1 MLPSI
6 SGRGWGWVFMLLYI
20 GLGSNLGDR
29 AENIRQ
35 AVRLIGERVGT
46 LVKCSS
52 IYESAPVD
60 MKTDNMFY
68 NAAAIF
74 DTDRDPHEILELTQ
88 EIERELGRTL
98 KSDGRHYDR
107 TIDIDLLQYG
117 DYNFE
122 TASLTLPHPMVPSR
136 QFVLEP
142 LAEIAPD
149 VEFMA
154 APFDTF
160 TQMLQDLDTAEIT
173 VPTEALATDWRGVNF
188 LLDQLSPGKSISWQ
202 DYQDMIANP
211 TVHMVFLSDYVGDV
225 KRRVGMATLCVTQSP
240 TGRKGWI
247 EDVVVD
253 KPFRGRG
260 LSHRLI
266 ACMKTKAVEVGVTR
280 LMLTSRPQRV
290 AANRLYQHEGF
301 SQKETNVYTFDVNPD
316 DVAAYRRDVE
326 EQHLKRVQ

>member
-1 MLPSI
+1 M
-6 SGRGWGWVFMLLYI
+6 FLYI

-29 AENIRQ
+29 AENIRE
-35 AVRLIGERVGT
+35 AVRLIDERVGK

-60 MKTDNMFY
+60 MMTDNMFY

-74 DTDRDPHEILELTQ
+74 ETELDPHEILDITQ
-88 EIERELGRTL
+88 QIECWLGRDR

-122 TASLTLPHPMVPSR
+122 TAELTLPHPLVPSR

-149 VEFMA
+149 VEFAA
-154 APFDTF
+154 APYDTF
-160 TQMLQDLDTAEIT
+160 AQMLDDLDTAE
-173 VPTEALATDWRGVNF
+173 VSEPTEALATDWRGINF
-188 LLDQLSPGKSISWQ
+188 LLEQLSPGKEISWP
-202 DYQDMIANP
+202 DYQALIADP
-211 TVHMVFLSDYVGDV
+211 TSHMVFLSDYVGDV
-225 KRRVGMATLCVTQSP
+225 KRRIGMATLCITQSP
-240 TGRKGWI
+240 TGKKAWI
-247 EDVVVD
+247 EDVVID

-266 ACMKTKAVEVGVTR
+266 ACMKVKAVELGVKKI
-280 LMLTSRPQRV
+280 MLTSRPKRV

-301 SQKETNVYTFDVNPD
+301 TQKETNVYTFDVNPED
-316 DVAAYRRDVE
+316 LKDYRRDVE
-326 EQHLKRVQ
+326 EQHLKKVE

>member
-1 MLPSI
+1 MK
-6 SGRGWGWVFMLLYI
+6 LYI

-29 AENIRQ
+29 EANIRE
-35 AVRLIGERVGT
+35 AVRLIDERVGK

-60 MKTDNMFY
+60 MMTDNMFY

-74 DTDRDPHEILELTQ
+74 ETELDPHQILDITQ
-88 EIERELGRTL
+88 EIECWLGRTR

-122 TASLTLPHPMVPSR
+122 TAELTLPHPLVPSR

-142 LAEIAPD
+142 LVEIAPD
-149 VEFMA
+149 VEFSA

-160 TQMLQDLDTAEIT
+160 RQMLDDLNTAEIS
-173 VPTEALATDWRGVNF
+173 VPSEALATDWRGINF
-188 LLDQLSPGKSISWQ
+188 LLEQLSPDKLISWP
-202 DYQDMIANP
+202 DYQALIADP
-211 TVHMVFLSDYVGDV
+211 TCHMVFLSDYVGDV
-225 KRRVGMATLCVTQSP
+225 KRRIGMATLCITQSP
-240 TGRKGWI
+240 TGKKGWI
-247 EDVVVD
+247 EDVVID
-253 KPFRGRG
+253 RPFRGRG

-266 ACMKTKAVEVGVTR
+266 ACMKCKAAELGVTK

-301 SQKETNVYTFDVNPD
+301 TQRETNVYSFEVK
-316 DVAAYRRDVE
+316 AADIDTYRKGVE
-326 EQHLKRVQ
+326 EQHLKRID

>member
-1 MLPSI
+1 MK
-6 SGRGWGWVFMLLYI
+6 LYI

-29 AENIRQ
+29 EANIRE
-35 AVRLIGERVGT
+35 AVRLIDERVGR

-60 MKTDNMFY
+60 MMTDNMFY

-74 DTDRDPHEILELTQ
+74 ETELDPHDILDITQ
-88 EIERELGRTL
+88 QIECWLGRER

-117 DYNFE
+117 DYDFE
-122 TASLTLPHPMVPSR
+122 TAELTLPHPLVPSR

-142 LAEIAPD
+142 LTEIAPD
-149 VEFMA
+149 VEFAA

-160 TQMLQDLDTAEIT
+160 SQMLDDLNTAE
-173 VPTEALATDWRGVNF
+173 VSEPSEALATDWRGINF
-188 LLDQLSPGKSISWQ
+188 LLEQLSPGKQISWP
-202 DYQDMIANP
+202 DYQALIADP
-211 TVHMVFLSDYVGDV
+211 TAHMVFLSDYVGDV
-225 KRRVGMATLCVTQSP
+225 KRRIGMATLCITQSP
-240 TGRKGWI
+240 TGKKGWI
-247 EDVVVD
+247 EDVVID

-266 ACMKTKAVEVGVTR
+266 ACMKCKAVELGVNTI
-280 LMLTSRPQRV
+280 MLTSRPQRI

-301 SQKETNVYTFDVNPD
+301 KQKETNVYTFSVNPD
-316 DVAAYRRDVE
+316 DLSNYRKDVE
-326 EQHLKRVQ
+326 EQHLKKVAE

>member
-1 MLPSI
+1 MK
-6 SGRGWGWVFMLLYI
+6 LYI

-29 AENIRQ
+29 AATIRE
-35 AVRLIGERVGT
+35 AVRLIDERVGR

-60 MKTDNMFY
+60 MMTDNMFY

-74 DTDRDPHEILELTQ
+74 ETELDPHDILDITQ
-88 EIERELGRTL
+88 QIECWLGRER

-117 DYNFE
+117 DYDFE
-122 TASLTLPHPMVPSR
+122 TAELTLPHPLVPSR

-142 LAEIAPD
+142 LVEIAPD
-149 VEFMA
+149 VEFAA

-160 TQMLQDLDTAEIT
+160 SQMLDDLNTAE
-173 VPTEALATDWRGVNF
+173 VSEPTEALPTDWRGINF
-188 LLDQLSPGKSISWQ
+188 LLEQLSPGKQISWP
-202 DYQDMIANP
+202 DYQALIADP
-211 TVHMVFLSDYVGDV
+211 TSHMVFLSDYVGDV
-225 KRRVGMATLCVTQSP
+225 KRRIGMATLCVTQSP
-240 TGRKGWI
+240 TGKKAWI
-247 EDVVVD
+247 EDVVID

-266 ACMKTKAVEVGVTR
+266 ACMKCKAVELGISKV
-280 LMLTSRPQRV
+280 MLTSRPQRI

-301 SQKETNVYTFDVNPD
+301 KQKETNVYTFDVNPD
-316 DVAAYRRDVE
+316 DLNAYRRDVE
-326 EQHLKRVQ
+326 EQHLKKVE

>member
-1 MLPSI
+1 
-6 SGRGWGWVFMLLYI
+6 MLLYI

-35 AVRLIGERVGT
+35 AVQLLSQRVGT

-68 NAAAIF
+68 NAAAIY
-74 DTDRDPHEILELTQ
+74 DTERDPHDILDIAQ
-88 EIERELGRTL
+88 QIERELGRTQ

-117 DYNFE
+117 SYNFE
-122 TASLTLPHPMVPSR
+122 TAELTLPHPMVPQR

-142 LAEIAPD
+142 LVEIAPD
-149 VEFMA
+149 VEYAA

-160 TQMLQDLDTAEIT
+160 AQMLDDLDTAEMTI
-173 VPTEALATDWRGVNF
+173 PTEALATDWRGINY
-188 LLDQLSPGKSISWQ
+188 LLEQLSPGKQISWP
-202 DYQDMIANP
+202 DYQQLIADP
-211 TVHMVFLSDYVGDV
+211 AVHMVFLSDYVGDV

-266 ACMKTKAVEVGVTR
+266 ACMKCKAAELGVRR
-280 LMLTSRPQRV
+280 LMLTSRPARI

-301 SQKETNVYTFDVNPD
+301 NLKETNVYTFDVNPD
-316 DVAAYRRDVE
+316 DMALYRRDVE
-326 EQHLKRVQ
+326 EQHLKKATEQPLA

>member
-1 MLPSI
+1 
-6 SGRGWGWVFMLLYI
+6 MLLYI

-60 MKTDNMFY
+60 MDTDKMFY

-74 DTDRDPHEILELTQ
+74 DTDRDPHEVLELTQ
-88 EIERELGRTL
+88 NIERELGRVL

-122 TASLTLPHPMVPSR
+122 TADLTLPHPLVPNR

-142 LAEIAPD
+142 LVEIAPD
-149 VEFMA
+149 VEYA
-154 APFDTF
+154 TAPFDTF
-160 TQMLQDLDTAEIT
+160 AQMLADLDTAEVT
-173 VPTEALATDWRGVNF
+173 VPTEALTTDWRGINF
-188 LLDQLSPGKSISWQ
+188 LLEQLSPGKQMSWA
-202 DYQDMIANP
+202 DYQDIIADPN
-211 TVHMVFLSDYVGDV
+211 THIVFLSDYVGDV
-225 KRRVGMATLCVTQSP
+225 KRRIGMATLCITMSP
-240 TGRKGWI
+240 TGRKAWI

-266 ACMKTKAVEVGVTR
+266 ACMKCKAAELGVKKI
-280 LMLTSRPQRV
+280 MLTSRPARV

-301 SQKETNVYTFDVNPD
+301 TQKETNVYTFEVNPD
-316 DVAAYRRDVE
+316 DLATYRRNVE
-326 EQHLKRVQ
+326 EQHLKKFFGG

>member
-1 MLPSI
+1 
-6 SGRGWGWVFMLLYI
+6 MLLYI

-29 AENIRQ
+29 ADNIRK
-35 AVRLIGERVGT
+35 AVSLISERVGR

-60 MKTDNMFY
+60 MATDKMFY

-74 DTDRDPHEILELTQ
+74 ETERDPHDILELTQ
-88 EIERELGRTL
+88 QIEQELGRTL

-122 TASLTLPHPMVPSR
+122 TAELTIPHPLVPSR

-142 LAEIAPD
+142 LVEIAPD
-149 VEFMA
+149 VEFA
-154 APFDTF
+154 SAPYDTF
-160 TQMLQDLDTAEIT
+160 SQMFDDLNTAEVT
-173 VPTEALATDWRGVNF
+173 EPTEALATDWRGINF
-188 LLDQLSPGKSISWQ
+188 LLEQLSPGKEISWA
-202 DYQDMIANP
+202 DYQALIADP
-211 TVHMVFLSDYVGDV
+211 TAHMVFLSDYVGDV
-225 KRRVGMATLCVTQSP
+225 KRRIGMATLCVTQSP
-240 TGRKGWI
+240 TGKKGWI

-266 ACMKTKAVEVGVTR
+266 ACMKAKAAELGVQK
-280 LMLTSRPQRV
+280 LMLTSRPARI
-290 AANRLYQHEGF
+290 AANRLYQDEGF
-301 SQKETNVYTFDVNPD
+301 TQKETNVYTFEVN
-316 DVAAYRRDVE
+316 AADIATYRRDVE
-326 EQHLKRVQ
+326 EQHLKKVEEAGL

>member
-1 MLPSI
+1 MK
-6 SGRGWGWVFMLLYI
+6 LYI

-29 AENIRQ
+29 EANIRE
-35 AVRLIGERVGT
+35 AVRLIDERVGK
-46 LVKCSS
+46 LIKCSS

-60 MKTDNMFY
+60 MMTDKMFY

-74 DTDRDPHEILELTQ
+74 ETELDPHEILDITQ
-88 EIERELGRTL
+88 QIECWLGRER

-122 TASLTLPHPMVPSR
+122 TADLILPHPLVPSR

-142 LAEIAPD
+142 LVEIAPD
-149 VEFMA
+149 VEYAA
-154 APFDTF
+154 APFATF
-160 TQMLQDLDTAEIT
+160 SMMFEDLNTAEVT
-173 VPTEALATDWRGVNF
+173 MPTEALATDWRGVNF
-188 LLDQLSPGKSISWQ
+188 LLKQLSDDKEISWA
-202 DYQDMIANP
+202 DYCDLIADP
-211 TVHMVFLSDYVGDV
+211 TCHVVFLSDYVEDV
-225 KRRVGMATLCVTQSP
+225 KRRIGMATLCVTQSP
-240 TGRKGWI
+240 TGKKAWI

-266 ACMKTKAVEVGVTR
+266 ACMKVKAVELGVKKI
-280 LMLTSRPQRV
+280 MLTSRPRRI

-301 SQKETNVYTFDVNPD
+301 LQKETNVYTFDVCAD
-316 DVAAYRRDVE
+316 DIDTYKRGVE
-326 EQHLKRVQ
+326 EQHLKRVKAL

>member
-1 MLPSI
+1 MK
-6 SGRGWGWVFMLLYI
+6 LYI

-29 AENIRQ
+29 AANIRE
-35 AVRLIGERVGT
+35 AVRLIDERVGR

-60 MKTDNMFY
+60 MKTDNMFL

-74 DTDRDPHEILELTQ
+74 ETDREPHDILEITQ
-88 EIERELGRTL
+88 DIERALGRTV

-122 TASLTLPHPMVPSR
+122 TADLVLPHPMVPSR

-142 LAEIAPD
+142 LVEIAPD
-149 VEFMA
+149 VEYAA
-154 APFDTF
+154 APFATF
-160 TQMLQDLDTAEIT
+160 SMMLEDLDTAEIT
-173 VPTEALATDWRGVNF
+173 VPTEALATDWRGVNY
-188 LLDQLSPGKSISWQ
+188 LLRQLSEGKEISWA
-202 DYQDMIANP
+202 DYCELIASD
-211 TVHMVFLSDYVGDV
+211 TCHIVFLSDYVEDV
-225 KRRVGMATLCVTQSP
+225 KRRIGMATLCVTHSP
-240 TGRKGWI
+240 TGRKAWI

-266 ACMKTKAVEVGVTR
+266 ACMKCKAAELGVSKI
-280 LMLTSRPQRV
+280 MLTSRPQRI

-301 SQKETNVYTFDVNPD
+301 KQKETNVYTFDVCAD
-316 DVAAYRRDVE
+316 DLNAYRRDVE
-326 EQHLKRVQ
+326 EQHLKKVE